1 MSSTSADSGM
11 KWAVLIVIVPDE
23 DAFDDESAGGIVSP
37 GSDWLDVIS
46 EVMLSG
52 VATVSWLLGFIVNTH
67 INTITIVMNTMAAI
81 IVIIGVYLFFFLLG
95 GWVTRFIFA
104 SDML

>member
-1 MSSTSADSGM
+1 MMNLQEELSLPA
-11 KWAVLIVIVPDE
+11 LID
-23 DAFDDESAGGIVSP
+23 
-37 GSDWLDVIS
+37 S

-95 GWVTRFIFA
+95 G
-104 SDML
+104 